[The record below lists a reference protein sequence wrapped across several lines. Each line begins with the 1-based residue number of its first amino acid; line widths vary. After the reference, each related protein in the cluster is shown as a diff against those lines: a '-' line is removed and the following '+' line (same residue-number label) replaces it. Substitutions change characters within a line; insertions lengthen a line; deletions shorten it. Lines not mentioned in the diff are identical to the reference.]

1 MKIKWHNENEFH
13 MQVKENNGV
22 TYLTYPSFE
31 KFPDIVHCFSTR
43 LGGVSQGIFS
53 SMNLSFTRGD
63 EEKAVKDNYRRLS
76 AAVGFSL
83 EDIVTSDQTHTTNVQ
98 LVGAED
104 RGKGVTRPRTYKD
117 VDGMITNVP
126 GVVLCTFYADC
137 VPLYFVDPVHKAV
150 GLSHSGW
157 RGTVGKI
164 GKVTIE
170 KMAEQFGSDPEEIFT
185 AIGPSI
191 CQDCYEVSEDV
202 IDMFRAN
209 FRESEYDRL
218 FYAKENGKFQ
228 LDLWKANELVLTDA
242 GIRPEHLAVTNV
254 CTCCNPELLFSH
266 RASKGKRGNLAA
278 FIALKEG

>member
-1 MKIKWHNENEFH
+1 MKIKWHNDNKLH

-31 KFPDIVHCFSTR
+31 QFPDIVHCFSTR

-63 EEKAVKDNYRRLS
+63 EENAVKDNYRRLS

-137 VPLYFVDPVHKAV
+137 VPLYFSFRSGSSKPLACPIPDGV
-150 GLSHSGW
+150 GPL
-157 RGTVGKI
+157 GKSE
-164 GKVTIE
+164 KVTIE
-170 KMAEQFGSDPEEIFT
+170 KMAEEFGSDP
-185 AIGPSI
+185 GG
-191 CQDCYEVSEDV
+191 D
-202 IDMFRAN
+202 
-209 FRESEYDRL
+209 
-218 FYAKENGKFQ
+218 FYGNWS
-228 LDLWKANELVLTDA
+228 L
-242 GIRPEHLAVTNV
+242 HLSG
-254 CTCCNPELLFSH
+254 LL
-266 RASKGKRGNLAA
+266 
-278 FIALKEG
+278 

>member
-63 EEKAVKDNYRRLS
+63 EENAVKDNYRRLS

-117 VDGMITNVP
+117 VD
-126 GVVLCTFYADC
+126 
-137 VPLYFVDPVHKAV
+137 
-150 GLSHSGW
+150 
-157 RGTVGKI
+157 
-164 GKVTIE
+164 
-170 KMAEQFGSDPEEIFT
+170 
-185 AIGPSI
+185 
-191 CQDCYEVSEDV
+191 
-202 IDMFRAN
+202 
-209 FRESEYDRL
+209 
-218 FYAKENGKFQ
+218 
-228 LDLWKANELVLTDA
+228 
-242 GIRPEHLAVTNV
+242 
-254 CTCCNPELLFSH
+254 
-266 RASKGKRGNLAA
+266 
-278 FIALKEG
+278 